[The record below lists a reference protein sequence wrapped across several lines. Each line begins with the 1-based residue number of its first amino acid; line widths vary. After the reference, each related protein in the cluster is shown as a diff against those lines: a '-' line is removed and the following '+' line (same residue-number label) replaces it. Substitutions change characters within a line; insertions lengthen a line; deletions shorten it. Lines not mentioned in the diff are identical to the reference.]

1 MKKFSYE
8 LEFYKRELFSLDN
21 IPLFKR
27 KVKDAYEVEKYFAK
41 VLPNVQYVRKYILR
55 SYALN
60 KKYER
65 LNRIRY
71 IKGLIYAS
79 NYIDFN
85 DIEDFSEYIED
96 VLYPDIKSSLF
107 EYTNFDDNKDNP
119 SLFEQDLEYQV
130 HDSVL
135 STVPLIQQEYEYKLD
150 TSNIDNEEYSEDEDD
165 NDNEDESDEEL
176 DDYYKEIEKFN
187 LLHPKDKIELFK
199 KYKKKY
205 INDIINIKEIKEED
219 IKIVRKGMTDW
230 INFAITSLEDIY
242 NLKEY
247 TLRYNDE
254 NISKYL

>member
-1 MKKFSYE
+1 MEKFSYGV
-8 LEFYKRELFSLDN
+8 EFYKRGLFSLDN

-27 KVKDAYEVEKYFAK
+27 KVKDADEVEKYFAK

-55 SYALN
+55 SYVLN
-60 KKYER
+60 KKYEK

-71 IKGLIYAS
+71 VKGLIYAA

-85 DIEDFSEYIED
+85 DIQDFSEYIDE

-107 EYTNFDDNKDNP
+107 EYTNFDNNEDNP
-119 SLFEQDLEYQV
+119 SLFEQDLEYKV
-130 HDSVL
+130 HSSVL
-135 STVPLIQQEYEYKLD
+135 STIPSIQQEYEYELYIGN
-150 TSNIDNEEYSEDEDD
+150 TDNEEYSEDDD
-165 NDNEDESDEEL
+165 ENEDVSDEEL
-176 DDYYKEIEKFN
+176 DDSYIEIQKFDVI
-187 LLHPKDKIELFK
+187 HPKNKIELFK

-205 INDIINIKEIKEED
+205 INDIINIKEIKKED
-219 IKIVRKGMTDW
+219 VKIVRKGMNDW

-247 TLRYNDE
+247 TLRYTDE